1 LAEGGRTGNCVEA
14 HLKALYG
21 ETGGPIVTLARQSS
35 NGNRMYYI
43 WIIIIGFIA
52 GLIARWTS
60 PAPNNPQGF
69 ILTCILGIIG
79 AFVATWLGQALGWYR
94 PDQGAGLIGAIVG
107 AVIVLFIYHLI
118 AGKGYA
124 DGPGGPGPRR
134 WL

>member
-1 LAEGGRTGNCVEA
+1 
-14 HLKALYG
+14 
-21 ETGGPIVTLARQSS
+21 
-35 NGNRMYYI
+35 MYYI

-107 AVIVLFIYHLI
+107 AVIVLFVYHLI

>member
-1 LAEGGRTGNCVEA
+1 MRNFVEA
-14 HLKALYG
+14 HLRALYP
-21 ETGGPIVTLARQSS
+21 ETHDAIVTFARQSFT
-35 NGNRMYYI
+35 GDRMHYI

-52 GLIARWTS
+52 GLIARWLS

-79 AFVATWLGQALGWYR
+79 AFVATWIGQALGWYR
-94 PDQGAGLIGAIVG
+94 PDQGAGLIGAIIG

>member
-1 LAEGGRTGNCVEA
+1 
-14 HLKALYG
+14 
-21 ETGGPIVTLARQSS
+21 
-35 NGNRMYYI
+35 MYYI

-52 GLIARWTS
+52 GLIARWLS

-94 PDQGAGLIGAIVG
+94 ADQGAGVIGAIVG
-107 AVIVLFIYHLI
+107 AVIVLFVYHLI
-118 AGKGYA
+118 AGKGYV

-134 WL
+134 RL

>member
-1 LAEGGRTGNCVEA
+1 
-14 HLKALYG
+14 
-21 ETGGPIVTLARQSS
+21 
-35 NGNRMYYI
+35 MYYI
-43 WIIIIGFIA
+43 WIIIIGFVA
-52 GLIARWTS
+52 GLIARWIS

-94 PDQGAGLIGAIVG
+94 PDQGAGLIGAVVG

-118 AGKGYA
+118 AGKGYV

-134 WL
+134 L